1 MINGLGGDVGVPG
14 DMLLWA
20 DDFLLVVNKPAGLRT
35 LPDGYDSNLPHIKS
49 VLAAEYGQ
57 LWIVYHLDRDTS
69 GVLLLA
75 RSASAHRALNA
86 QFAGR
91 QIQKTYHAL
100 VCGNPAWQQ
109 KRINHPLR
117 PNGDR
122 QHRTIVDH
130 VDGKPA
136 STDFLVLERFGKYTL
151 VEARPV
157 TGRTHQIRAHAAALG
172 YPIVTDPLYGIIG
185 HAVDSSL
192 QKNTA
197 VEGGRQVSNID
208 RLTLHAFC
216 LNFSHPQYSIAMIFE
231 APYLD
236 GFSAA
241 VKRIKNQAPEDRII
255 PGSIV
260 R

>member
-1 MINGLGGDVGVPG
+1 MINSLGGDVRVPG

-49 VLAAEYGQ
+49 VLAAEYGR
-57 LWIVYHLDRDTS
+57 LWIVHRLDRDTS

-75 RSASAHRALNA
+75 RSAFAHRALNA

-172 YPIVTDPLYGIIG
+172 YPIVADPLYGIIG
-185 HAVDSSL
+185 RAVDSSV

-197 VEGGRQVSNID
+197 VKGGGQVSNID
-208 RLTLHAFC
+208 RLALHAYY
-216 LNFSHPQYSIAMIFE
+216 LNFSHPQSNTAMVIE
-231 APYLD
+231 APYPD
-236 GFSAA
+236 DFSSA
-241 VKRIKNQAPEDRII
+241 VKRLKS
-255 PGSIV
+255 GT
-260 R
+260 